1 MTTYAVLQ
9 ADVASWS
16 AKSNLTAQIPT
27 FIRLAEARVARKV
40 RALEM
45 QVNDPALVIPD
56 TGSVALPTGFL
67 GFRSVAISVSAG
79 LTSSPEINYVPPDV
93 FHELQ
98 ISSNQIRGIETD
110 SYFTI
115 ESSNLLV
122 SPAPGT
128 GTTIELNVTY
138 WQRFAELT
146 ALNTTN
152 WLLTNHF
159 DIYLH
164 ATLAELYNFLMD
176 TEQELKYRG
185 LYNDAVDELHTS
197 ERRKQRSG
205 PHIRRPRF
213 AP

>member
-1 MTTYAVLQ
+1 MTTYATLQ
-9 ADVASWS
+9 ADVALWS

-27 FIRLAEARVARKV
+27 FIRLAEARIARKV

-45 QVNDPALVIPD
+45 QQNTTLVVPD
-56 TGSVALPTGFL
+56 TGSIALPTGYL
-67 GFRSVAISVSAG
+67 GFRSVAIEVSTG
-79 LTSSPEINYVPPDV
+79 LQSTPEINYLPPDV
-93 FHELQ
+93 FHELV

-115 ESSNLLV
+115 EGGNILV

-128 GTTIELNVTY
+128 GTTISLNVTY
-138 WQRFAELT
+138 WQRFPELDGVIV
-146 ALNTTN
+146 TTN
-152 WLLTNHF
+152 FLLTNHF

-164 ATLAELYNFLMD
+164 ATLAELWNFLQDEM
-176 TEQELKYRG
+176 QEAKYRA
-185 LYNDAVDELHTS
+185 LYKDCVDELHTS